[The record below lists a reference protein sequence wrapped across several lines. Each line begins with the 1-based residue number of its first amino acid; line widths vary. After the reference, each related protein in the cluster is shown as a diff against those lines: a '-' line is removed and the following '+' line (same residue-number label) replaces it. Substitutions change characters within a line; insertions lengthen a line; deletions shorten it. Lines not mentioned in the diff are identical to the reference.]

1 MAIIKKTI
9 YLHHK
14 ITDDSAEFVANEHD
28 FSILEQYTLLA
39 TKEVEFDVGDFDG
52 REKEIEIVEK
62 ALEAFRAESQ
72 SRINILIDRLSKLKA
87 IGHDSSVVEG

>member
-14 ITDDSAEFVANEHD
+14 VENDKATFAAHEQD

-39 TKEVEFDVGDFDG
+39 TQEVEFDIGDFDG
-52 REKEIEIVEK
+52 RAKELEVVEK
-62 ALEAFRAESQ
+62 ALEEFRAKSQ
-72 SRINILIDRLSKLKA
+72 SHINILLDRISKLKA
-87 IGHDSSVVEG
+87 ITYEVAQ